1 MESDNN
7 QTVICKTPFDRK
19 AKEKMQLILSQTYC
33 AFCDAVAETL
43 NKLSGVTESIG
54 RARAANA
61 LAHMGYHE
69 EAKKVMTGYD
79 V

>member
-1 MESDNN
+1 
-7 QTVICKTPFDRK
+7 
-19 AKEKMQLILSQTYC
+19 MQLILSQTYC
-33 AFCDAVAETL
+33 AFCDAVVETL

-61 LAHMGYHE
+61 LVQMGYHE

-79 V
+79 L